1 MTKFCVDCKHYIG
14 TDEDGYYIDTPLCG
28 VPASVNVVTGKSEYY
43 TCDVRRTWDSHCGY
57 LAKDFEPKI
66 LPQPEQAGGVSPS
79 MVLLWAAALLGSG
92 YLAFLVI
99 FHFVRSTS

>member
-1 MTKFCVDCKHYIG
+1 MKFCVDCKHCLIDNIE
-14 TDEDGYYIDTPLCG
+14 DEFQKEPICG
-28 VPASVNVVTGKSEYY
+28 VPASVNVVTGENKYY